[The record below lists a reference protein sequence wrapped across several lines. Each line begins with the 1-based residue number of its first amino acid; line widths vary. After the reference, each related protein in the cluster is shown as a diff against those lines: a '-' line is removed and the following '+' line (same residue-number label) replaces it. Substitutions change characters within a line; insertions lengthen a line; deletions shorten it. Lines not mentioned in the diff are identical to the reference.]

1 MSCARFSATLVRD
14 PGAVARVAGNPIR
27 LILGTGHDWTSN
39 PAGMLEPATANE
51 RRTTYV

>member
-1 MSCARFSATLVRD
+1 MLI
-14 PGAVARVAGNPIR
+14 GVAGNPIR
-27 LILGTGHDWTSN
+27 LLGTGHGWTSN